1 MPTRTIETEHDLKAL
16 VTILSTHKMPWTVS
30 WSAGK
35 KRSTEQNR
43 LQRALLT
50 EAAEQLDQF
59 EDVEH
64 ARGYAKLHFGVPI
77 MREVNEAF
85 KIAYDRV
92 LKPLDYEEKIIMM
105 QTPLDFP
112 VTRLMTVKQ
121 KTRYLDDMQRHFA
134 EQGVRFQDQT
144 SGQER
149 TDE

>member
-1 MPTRTIETEHDLKAL
+1 MTTRTIETPQDFQGLCTL
-16 VTILSTHKMPWTVS
+16 LGGYSYPYTVS
-30 WSAGK
+30 IAKGK

-43 LQRALLT
+43 LQRSLLA

-77 MREVNEAF
+77 MREENEAF
-85 KIAYDRV
+85 RMDYDRV
-92 LKPLDYEEKIIMM
+92 IKPLPYDCKIIAM
-105 QTPLDFP
+105 QTPLDLP

-134 EQGVRFQDQT
+134 EQGVRF
-144 SGQER
+144 SHF
-149 TDE
+149 